1 MTTIYLSSTYKDLV
15 EYRRIVFEAL
25 RKSGWEV
32 IAMEDYVATDS
43 RPLEKC
49 LSDISERADIYV
61 GIIGFRYGYVPPM
74 EHIRACKYT
83 AKRNDW
89 QGLSITELEYRYATE
104 ARRPCLIFAAK
115 EEGKSWPLEYVD
127 AYTERNKKNPGE
139 RIDRL
144 RKHLL
149 TEKLASEFSSP
160 YELASLVQAAVTKIL
175 QKDIKQQ
182 AEKASQPSLITWDIK
197 KEGSPYPGLMHF
209 KRKYAPVFFGRE
221 AEVREILDRLHTHRT
236 RFMLVSGDSGVG
248 KSSFVDAGVL
258 PVLQKQ
264 GLPGGQDGMCV
275 RMVPSHGDHPFD
287 AMLRALHTPAE
298 QAGCDPNA
306 VGKELDLNPTTLPA
320 CVGKIVSKGVA
331 PSALVL
337 FLDQMEELFT
347 GKVSAHAD
355 AFVSALHAAA
365 QEEILWVIATIRSDH
380 LQHCHRHPD
389 LLKVLRG
396 QGHYPLGR
404 VDPAAIVDMIKKP
417 AQCSGL
423 EVSDRLVRRIAHE
436 SGTEPGSLPL
446 LAFVLQRLY
455 EQREGHILSE
465 KVYDSL
471 GGVAGAVKDHVK
483 TVEQTLRQKIGSAV
497 DSLLPRLFQA
507 LLVVDPEGLPTRR
520 RARRNGLADE
530 LRPVAD
536 GLINARL
543 LSTEGEGAGSTVTVA
558 HEKLFEAWP
567 ALARW
572 IEENKDDLR
581 LLRQAEIDE
590 REWRRY
596 NCSLTYL
603 WHVDRLKR
611 LQEVVC
617 KLDGPAIGDRVRC
630 FAQPQ
635 EALVDLL
642 NSSSLSHHD
651 RLNIGLY
658 LTELGDSRPGVGL
671 RKDGLPDIVWC
682 KVPKGKITLER
693 VKGTFRVD
701 AFHIAKYPVTWI
713 QYRSFLEAEDGYR
726 KEGWWKGLAQRQDQT
741 GEQNRKFDN
750 HPAENVSWYD
760 AVAFC
765 RWLTEKL
772 GYEVR
777 LPTEWEWQQAA
788 TAGDR
793 ANEYP
798 WGKDWDSS
806 KANTWESKLSRTTAV
821 GLYPHGASQNIK
833 ALDMSGNILE
843 WCLNDNENPKRD
855 EVSGKE
861 FFAGRGGSYFFL
873 RDGARCALRYW
884 FFLPDFRDSGL
895 GFRLVCASPIS

>member
-1 MTTIYLSSTYKDLV
+1 MV
-15 EYRRIVFEAL
+15 EYRRIVFDAL

-43 RPLEKC
+43 RPVEKC
-49 LSDISERADIYV
+49 SSDISERADIYV

-83 AKRNDW
+83 EKRNDW
-89 QGLSITELEYRYATE
+89 QGISITELEYRCATE
-104 ARRPCLIFAAK
+104 DSRPCLIFVAK

-127 AYTERNKKNPGE
+127 AYTERNNKNPGE

-160 YELASLVQAAVTKIL
+160 YELASMVQAAVAKHL
-175 QKDIKQQ
+175 QESDKRRAHKT
-182 AEKASQPSLITWDIK
+182 ASPPDVTWDIK

-209 KRKYAPVFFGRE
+209 KRKYAPMFFGRE
-221 AEVREILDRLHTHRT
+221 AEVREILERLHTHRT

-258 PVLQKQ
+258 PVLEKH

-275 RMVPSHGDHPFD
+275 RMVPSHGEHPFD
-287 AMLRALHTPAE
+287 ALLRALHAPAE

-306 VGKELDLNPTTLPA
+306 VGKELDLNPTALPA
-320 CVGKIVSKGVA
+320 RIGEIVSKGVA

-347 GKVSAHAD
+347 GKASAYAD
-355 AFVSALHAAA
+355 AFMSALHAAA
-365 QEEILWVIATIRSDH
+365 QEEIMWVVATIRSDH

-404 VDPAAIVDMIKKP
+404 VVPAAIVDMIKKP

-455 EQREGHILSE
+455 EQREGQILSE

-471 GGVAGAVKDHVK
+471 GGVAGALKDHVK
-483 TVEQTLRQKIGSAV
+483 TVEQALRQKIGSAV
-497 DSLLPRLFQA
+497 DYLLPRLFQA

-520 RARRNGLADE
+520 RARRSGLANE

-536 GLINARL
+536 GLISPRL
-543 LSTEGEGAGSTVTVA
+543 LSTEGEGADSTVTVA

-617 KLDGPAIGDRVRC
+617 RLNGPAIADRVRC

-642 NSSSLSHHD
+642 NSSSLSHQD

-682 KVPKGKITLER
+682 KVRKGEIVLEE
-693 VKGTFRVD
+693 KMGTFRVD
-701 AFHIAKYPVTWI
+701 PIHIAKYPVTYI
-713 QYRSFLEAEDGYR
+713 QYRSFIAAEDGYR
-726 KEGWWKGLAQRQDQT
+726 KKGWWEGLAGREDQP
-741 GEQNRKFDN
+741 GEQFRKFDN
-750 HPAENVSWYD
+750 HPAENDSWYD

-772 GYEVR
+772 CCEVR

-788 TAGDR
+788 TGGNP

-798 WGKDWDSS
+798 WGPEWDPS
-806 KANTWESKLSRTTAV
+806 KANTSESGLSRTTAV
-821 GLYPHGASQNIK
+821 GMYPKGASRVE
-833 ALDMSGNILE
+833 ALDMSGNVWE
-843 WCLNDNENPKRD
+843 WCLNEYGNPKQVG
-855 EVSGKE
+855 VSGKE
-861 FFAGRGGSYFFL
+861 SRAVRGGSWSLDRAF
-873 RDGARCALRYW
+873 ARRASRYG
-884 FFLPDFRDSGL
+884 LHPDDRFDFI